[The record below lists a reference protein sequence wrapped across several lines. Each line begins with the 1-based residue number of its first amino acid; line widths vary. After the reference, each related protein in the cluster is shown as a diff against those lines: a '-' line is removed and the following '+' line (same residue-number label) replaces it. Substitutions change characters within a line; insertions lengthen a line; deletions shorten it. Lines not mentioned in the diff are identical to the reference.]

1 MSLAPA
7 PARSPQQAHT
17 TRTASDTVLAV
28 QNLSVSY
35 GAHRIVD
42 QVSFTLAKGQTAAL
56 VGASGAGK
64 STIAKALAG
73 LVPVTSGKA
82 TMQLPAL
89 NDTTSADALELFSG
103 TRKELRSARRHIH
116 LVMQD
121 PYASLPPH
129 LSVAQIVAEP
139 MRIHRIGGKL
149 DHEAAA
155 TQALDQVGLDPV
167 RYSKRMPRELS
178 GGERQRVAFAR
189 ALVTSPAVILA
200 DEPTGMLDVSLRA
213 EISELMA
220 QLAHTSNT
228 AILHITHDLALAA
241 RTSDQ
246 LLVMSDG
253 ALVEQGP
260 IKQVL
265 TAPAHQATAAL
276 LAATLHGA
284 RSLRRNG

>member
-7 PARSPQQAHT
+7 PVRAPQPAGT
-17 TRTASDTVLAV
+17 PPAASGTVLAV
-28 QNLSVSY
+28 QELTVAY

-42 QVSFTLAKGQTAAL
+42 QVSFTLAKGQTTAL
-56 VGASGAGK
+56 VGSSGAGK

-73 LVPVTSGKA
+73 LVPVSSGKA
-82 TMQLPAL
+82 TVQLPA
-89 NDTTSADALELFSG
+89 ADGSTGALELFSG
-103 TRKELRSARRHIH
+103 SRKELRGARRHIH

-129 LSVAQIVAEP
+129 LPVAQIVAEP
-139 MRIHRIGGKL
+139 LLIHRIGGKL
-149 DHEAAA
+149 DREAAA
-155 TQALDQVGLDPV
+155 ALALEKAGLNPM

-189 ALVTSPAVILA
+189 ALVTNPAVIIA
-200 DEPTGMLDVSLRA
+200 DEPTGMLDASLRA

-220 QLAHTSNT
+220 QLARTSNT

-241 RTSDQ
+241 QTSDQ

-253 ALVEQGP
+253 ILVEQGP

-265 TAPAHQATAAL
+265 SSPAHEATAAL
-276 LAATLHGA
+276 LSAALHGA
-284 RSLRRNG
+284 RSLRRQG